1 MDDLTANGP
10 RGEDRYHEAFGDNIV
25 AVIRTQISL
34 TEDQMRRLRAEA
46 RRRRVPI
53 AVIVREAVDRAVP
66 VDPGDRRAR
75 YDRLLGAAGRFRS
88 GTGDI
93 SARHDEIAGEGEW

>member
-1 MDDLTANGP
+1 M
-10 RGEDRYHEAFGDNIV
+10 
-25 AVIRTQISL
+25 IRTQISL
-34 TEDQMRRLRAEA
+34 TEGQMLRLRAEA

-66 VDPGDRRAR
+66 KDPGERAAR
-75 YDRLLGAAGRFRS
+75 FARALAAAGRFSS
-88 GTGDI
+88 GTGDV